1 MPPAGPIDVSIILV
15 SYNTRAMTAAALE
28 SVLAET
34 RLTSYEVIAV
44 DNASSD
50 GSAEMLA
57 THPLKPRVITLDN
70 NIGFARANNLAA
82 KDARGRYLLLLNPD
96 TVVLNGAIDK
106 LTEFAGEM
114 PAALIWGGRTLFAD
128 LSLNPSS
135 CWGRIT
141 AWNLFCRASGLTA
154 LFPNSALFN
163 SEAYGGWKRDSIR
176 SVDIVTGCFF
186 LIEKNLWDR
195 LGGFNPL
202 FFMYGEEA
210 DLCQRA
216 RALGAAPTVTPAAT
230 IIHYGGASERVRADK
245 MVRLI
250 AAKASLIDV
259 HWKPHFAPTG
269 RALLAA
275 WPLSRKLATG
285 LNSIFSDSA
294 SIKQEADVWREI
306 WARRAEWRNGYSI
319 PQQQA
324 SRAPALAQS

>member
-1 MPPAGPIDVSIILV
+1 
-15 SYNTRAMTAAALE
+15 
-28 SVLAET
+28 
-34 RLTSYEVIAV
+34 
-44 DNASSD
+44 
-50 GSAEMLA
+50 
-57 THPLKPRVITLDN
+57 
-70 NIGFARANNLAA
+70 
-82 KDARGRYLLLLNPD
+82 LLLLNPD
-96 TVVLNGAIDK
+96 TVILDGAIDK

-114 PAALIWGGRTLFAD
+114 PTARIWGGRTLFAD
-128 LSLNPSS
+128 HSLNPSS

-154 LFPNSALFN
+154 IYPNSALFN
-163 SEAYGGWKRDSIR
+163 SEAYGGWKRDSVR

-186 LIEKNLWDR
+186 LIERSLWDR

-216 RALGAAPTVTPAAT
+216 RAFGAAPVVTPAAT

-259 HWKPHFAPTG
+259 HWKPAAAPIG

-285 LNSIFSDSA
+285 LNSIFSDSP

-306 WARRAEWRNGYSI
+306 WARRAEWRNGYSTS
-319 PQQQA
+319 QQHA
-324 SRAPALAQS
+324 GRAPALAQS